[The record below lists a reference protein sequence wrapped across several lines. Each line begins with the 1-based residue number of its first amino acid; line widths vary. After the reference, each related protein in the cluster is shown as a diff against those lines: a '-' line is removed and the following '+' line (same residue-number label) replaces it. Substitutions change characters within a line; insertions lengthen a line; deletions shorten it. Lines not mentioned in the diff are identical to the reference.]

1 MRTGRQVI
9 MSTVEGIKMSIRPK
23 RVIAVDDN
31 ITNLIALK
39 NILKSLYETYTA
51 SSAAKMFDLLTKVKP
66 DLILLDVEMPELSGY
81 EAAKLL
87 KNNGEYKNIP
97 VIFVTSMNDAESEVE
112 GLELG
117 AVDYIYKPYAT
128 SLLLK
133 RIETHLLLAE
143 HQRELE
149 ELNVSMQKR
158 LISQMTQVLGLQNAV
173 INIVADL
180 VEFRDCVTG
189 GHITRTEKY
198 LQRLADKLLEEN
210 VYSNEISMWD
220 MNYLLP
226 SAQLHDVGKIAVSDV
241 ILNKAS
247 KLTDEEFEIMK
258 KHTTIGE
265 DFIKRMEKETT
276 DKSFF
281 EYANTFARSHHEKWD
296 GSGYPKGLKGFDIPL
311 EGRLMA
317 IADVYDALVSE
328 RPYKAPLFPIDA
340 ARIIKEGSGTQFD
353 PYVIQIF
360 KMIEDDFAEISQIRT
375 D

>member
-1 MRTGRQVI
+1 
-9 MSTVEGIKMSIRPK
+9 
-23 RVIAVDDN
+23 
-31 ITNLIALK
+31 
-39 NILKSLYETYTA
+39 
-51 SSAAKMFDLLTKVKP
+51 
-66 DLILLDVEMPELSGY
+66 
-81 EAAKLL
+81 
-87 KNNGEYKNIP
+87 
-97 VIFVTSMNDAESEVE
+97 
-112 GLELG
+112 
-117 AVDYIYKPYAT
+117 
-128 SLLLK
+128 
-133 RIETHLLLAE
+133 
-143 HQRELE
+143 
-149 ELNVSMQKR
+149 
-158 LISQMTQVLGLQNAV
+158 
-173 INIVADL
+173 
-180 VEFRDCVTG
+180 
-189 GHITRTEKY
+189 
-198 LQRLADKLLEEN
+198 
-210 VYSNEISMWD
+210 MWD

-281 EYANTFARSHHEKWD
+281 EYAKTFARSHHEKWD